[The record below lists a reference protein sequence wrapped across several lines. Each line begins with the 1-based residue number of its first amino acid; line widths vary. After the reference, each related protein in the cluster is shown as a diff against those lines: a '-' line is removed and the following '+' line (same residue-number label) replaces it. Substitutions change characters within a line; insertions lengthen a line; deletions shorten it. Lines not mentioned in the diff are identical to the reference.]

1 AHPLVRPEGRGIRR
15 PSTRPVV
22 EAHLQRDRQHRGRA
36 HRPSARLPL
45 RRGNARRPR
54 PRTRRRRQGGR
65 GCCRRRAARGPVGD
79 ERPRDPARPRALPV
93 DARGREVAPPDGDRA
108 DHRLPRTRGRARGR
122 RRSAPHRPVPA
133 REGKGGFVLV
143 RVAIIGCGAVGS
155 LFAANLARLDEVEV
169 WAYDLSRE
177 HVDAINAEGLHLSGA
192 GEVVGRLRATA
203 DPAELPPCDFGIVAT
218 KAMHTSSAIAAT
230 AHAFA
235 DGCVATV
242 QNGLGN
248 EEALAEHVSRVIRGT
263 TFPAGK
269 IVSPGHVQWD
279 VKGDTTLGPFE
290 PSAAPF
296 EEVERLA
303 DACTRA
309 GMPTA
314 AVRDARGPQWRKV
327 IFNASTNPI
336 GALTG
341 LTHGRVCERPD
352 LRSLVSGLV
361 DEGKAVAAAQGIE
374 LDADPE
380 DLIDHAAQPEVAY
393 DHKASML
400 QDVEARRT
408 TEIDYLNG
416 GIVRF
421 GREHDVPTPLNQAI
435 WALVKGVE
443 GSWTT

>member
-1 AHPLVRPEGRGIRR
+1 MRICIV
-15 PSTRPVV
+15 
-22 EAHLQRDRQHRGRA
+22 
-36 HRPSARLPL
+36 
-45 RRGNARRPR
+45 
-54 PRTRRRRQGGR
+54 
-65 GCCRRRAARGPVGD
+65 
-79 ERPRDPARPRALPV
+79 
-93 DARGREVAPPDGDRA
+93 
-108 DHRLPRTRGRARGR
+108 
-122 RRSAPHRPVPA
+122 
-133 REGKGGFVLV
+133 
-143 RVAIIGCGAVGS
+143 GCGAVGS
-155 LFAANLARLDEVEV
+155 LFAANLAQLEDVDV

-177 HVDAINAEGLHLSGA
+177 HVDAINANGLRLSGA
-192 GEVVGRLRATA
+192 GDVLTHPRATSDA
-203 DPAELPPCDFGIVAT
+203 AELPPCDFGIVAT
-218 KAMHTSSAIAAT
+218 KAMHTSAAIAAT

-235 DGCVATV
+235 DGSVATV

-248 EEALAEHVSRVIRGT
+248 EEAIAEHVARVIRGT

-269 IVSPGHVQWD
+269 ILAPGHVQWD

-290 PSAAPF
+290 PKPAPF
-296 EEVERLA
+296 PEIERLA
-303 DACTRA
+303 DACTRS

-314 AVRDARGPQWRKV
+314 AVHDARGPQWRKV

-352 LRSLVSGLV
+352 LRKLVSGLV

-380 DLIDHAAQPEVAY
+380 ALIDHAAKPEVAY
-393 DHKASML
+393 NHKASML
-400 QDVEARRT
+400 QDVEAHRT

-443 GSWTT
+443 DSWTR